1 MATLDDVY
9 RKFGETSEAA
19 QLLET
24 QLGTMLIMHKC
35 IEANLIESPNPE
47 KAGEIYKEIN
57 KYTLGRLI
65 RKLSKNDDS
74 ISHLEKLLSEALKI
88 RNRLAHSF
96 YLGHNLRRNSEDGRV
111 IMLKDL
117 QAMHDKLL
125 EAYKAVM
132 LLNGTDLDKLVA
144 ENPDMELPTD
154 HLPI

>member
-1 MATLDDVY
+1 MPTLYDVY

-24 QLGTMLIMHKC
+24 QLSTMLMMNKC

-47 KAGEIYKEIN
+47 KATEIYKEIN

-65 RKLSKNDDS
+65 RKFNKNDDS
-74 ISHLEKLLSEALKI
+74 IRHLEKLLSEALKI

-117 QAMHDKLL
+117 QSMHEKLT

-132 LLNGTDLDKLVA
+132 LLNGTDLDKIAA
-144 ENPDMELPTD
+144 ESGDVQLPTG

>member
-1 MATLDDVY
+1 MPTLDDVY

-24 QLGTMLIMHKC
+24 QLGTMLIMNKC
-35 IEANLIESPNPE
+35 IEENIMENPNPE
-47 KAGEIYKEIN
+47 KASEIFKEIN

-65 RKLSKNDDS
+65 RKLSNNDDS
-74 ISHLEKLLSEALKI
+74 ISHLEELLSEALKI

-117 QAMHDKLL
+117 QSVHDKLL

-132 LLNGTDLDKLVA
+132 LLNGTDLDKMVA
-144 ENPDMELPTD
+144 ENVYMQLPTG